1 MKTNMKPE
9 SARMGEIRLRGRPA
23 APGFARGPL
32 VTLEARRHNRVASR
46 DAGEERSALR
56 TAFAAAAAQLT
67 ELRSRIA
74 GSGTEIL
81 DFQLALLEDDA
92 LREPAFASIAAG
104 ATADEAWRTVLAAE
118 IADYTSAADEHFRAR
133 AADLKDLRDRVL
145 ACLAGDEEAQPIA
158 PGAVVAA
165 RDFAPSRFLSLDWS
179 KGGAIILSG
188 GSPSSHV
195 AMLARARGVP
205 MIVGLGVPALA
216 LSGEALVDGRIGEAV
231 VDASPETRRLFE
243 SRREAEAASDAATAK
258 FLDKPAVTRDGVR
271 IAVHINV
278 SDPDELDRLDPATC
292 DGIGLVRTELLFYR
306 SEGLPD
312 EETQYAAYRRIV
324 AWAQG
329 KPVTIRTLDAG
340 GDKPIAG
347 LTHEGES
354 NPFLG
359 ARGIRLS
366 LLRPEIFRVQLRALA
381 RAAALGSVKIMLPM
395 ITVPGELDA
404 ARAFL
409 EEEVAA
415 LAHAGIPARQP
426 PLGIMVEV
434 PAAAIAIEAF
444 DADFFSIG
452 SNDLTQYVT
461 AAGRDIEAVADLA
474 DPLHPAILRL
484 IANVAQHGRE
494 SRREVSLCGDAGG
507 DPALVPA
514 LLGAGLRVLSVAP
527 MALARAKSAIAALD
541 LGQPSAARRER
552 LRSQAETDG

>member
-1 MKTNMKPE
+1 V
-9 SARMGEIRLRGRPA
+9 GEIRLKGRSA

-32 VTLEARRHNRVASR
+32 VTLEARQHRRVASR
-46 DAGEERSALR
+46 DATEEGAALR
-56 TAFAAAAAQLT
+56 IAFSAAAVQLID
-67 ELRSRIA
+67 LRSRVS
-74 GSGTEIL
+74 GSGADIL

-92 LREPAFASIAAG
+92 LREPAFTRIAAG
-104 ATADEAWRTVLAAE
+104 ATADEAWRAVLDAE
-118 IADYTSAADEHFRAR
+118 IADYTSAADEHFQAR

-145 ACLAGDEEAQPIA
+145 ACLAGDEECQSIA
-158 PGAVVAA
+158 PGAVVMA

-188 GSPSSHV
+188 GSPTSHV

-216 LSGEALVDGRIGEAV
+216 LSGEALVDGRTGEAV
-231 VDASPETRRLFE
+231 VGASPETERLFE
-243 SRREAEAASDAATAK
+243 SRRDAEAASDAAAAK
-258 FLDKPAVTRDGVR
+258 LLDKPAVTRDGVR

-292 DGIGLVRTELLFYR
+292 DGIGLVRTELLFHR
-306 SEGLPD
+306 SGTLPD
-312 EETQYAAYRRIV
+312 EDTQYAAYRRIV
-324 AWAQG
+324 TWARG
-329 KPVTIRTLDAG
+329 RPVTIRTLDAG

-347 LTHEGES
+347 LTLEGES

-359 ARGIRLS
+359 VRGIRLS

-395 ITVPGELDA
+395 ITVPSELAA
-404 ARAFL
+404 ARALL

-415 LAHAGIPARQP
+415 LARAGIPARRP

-461 AAGRDIEAVADLA
+461 AAGRDIGAVADLA
-474 DPLHPAILRL
+474 DPLHPAVLRL
-484 IANVAQHGRE
+484 IANVARHGRE
-494 SRREVSLCGDAGG
+494 TGRDVSLCGDAGG
-507 DPALVPA
+507 DPAMLPA
-514 LLGAGLRVLSVAP
+514 LLGAGLRAISVVP
-527 MALARAKSAIAALD
+527 TALGRTKAAIAALD
-541 LGQPSAARRER
+541 LGQPPAARRKR
-552 LRSQAETDG
+552 LPTRAETDG

>member
-1 MKTNMKPE
+1 MSPGN
-9 SARMGEIRLRGRPA
+9 ARVGEIRLRGRPA

-32 VTLEARRHNRVASR
+32 VTLEARQHRRVASR
-46 DAGEERSALR
+46 DPDEERSALR
-56 TAFAAAAAQLT
+56 TAFAAAAVQLAD
-67 ELRSRIA
+67 LSSRIS
-74 GSGTEIL
+74 GSGADIL

-92 LREPAFASIAAG
+92 LREPAFARIAAG
-104 ATADEAWRTVLAAE
+104 ATADEAWRAVLDAE
-118 IADYTSAADEHFRAR
+118 IADYTSAADEHFQAR

-145 ACLAGDEEAQPIA
+145 ACLAGDEECQPIA
-158 PGAVVAA
+158 PGAVLAA

-188 GSPSSHV
+188 GSPTSHV

-205 MIVGLGVPALA
+205 MIVGLGVQALA
-216 LSGEALVDGRIGEAV
+216 LRGEALVDGRTGEAV
-231 VDASPETRRLFE
+231 VEPSPETARLFE
-243 SRREAEAASDAATAK
+243 SRREVETASDAATAK
-258 FLDKPAVTRDGVR
+258 LLDKPAVTRNGVR

-292 DGIGLVRTELLFYR
+292 DGVGLVRTELLFHR
-306 SEGLPD
+306 STGLPD
-312 EETQYAAYRRIV
+312 EEAQYAAYRRIV
-324 AWAQG
+324 AWSQG

-347 LTHEGES
+347 LTLEGES

-359 ARGIRLS
+359 VRGIRLS

-381 RAAALGSVKIMLPM
+381 RAAVHGPVKIMLPM
-395 ITVPGELDA
+395 ITVPSELAA
-404 ARAFL
+404 ARALL
-409 EEEVAA
+409 EQEVAA
-415 LAHAGIPARQP
+415 LASAGIPARRP

-474 DPLHPAILRL
+474 DPLHPAVLRL
-484 IANVAQHGRE
+484 IANVARHGRE
-494 SRREVSLCGDAGG
+494 TGRDVSLCGDAGG
-507 DPALVPA
+507 DPTMVPA
-514 LLGAGLRVLSVAP
+514 LLGAGLRAVSVAP
-527 MALARAKSAIAALD
+527 TAIARTKSAIATLD
-541 LGQPSAARRER
+541 LGHPPAERRER
-552 LRSQAETDG
+552 LRSQVETDG